1 VGAVKWF
8 IKFVMS
14 MLIMWGQSNEDQE
27 SADHVHVDS
36 SCIGT
41 NLLEIEEMPA
51 IDEIYSS
58 NLLEIEEIKQR
69 GTRGAWLRPWIQ
81 ATTWHTGGQRL
92 ELRPWI
98 QTGGELEGSSRRKKE

>member
-1 VGAVKWF
+1 MTTCRVIVHRFIKFALGILHRF

-36 SCIGT
+36 SCTGS

-51 IDEIYSS
+51 IDEH
-58 NLLEIEEIKQR
+58 
-69 GTRGAWLRPWIQ
+69 W
-81 ATTWHTGGQRL
+81 
-92 ELRPWI
+92 
-98 QTGGELEGSSRRKKE
+98 